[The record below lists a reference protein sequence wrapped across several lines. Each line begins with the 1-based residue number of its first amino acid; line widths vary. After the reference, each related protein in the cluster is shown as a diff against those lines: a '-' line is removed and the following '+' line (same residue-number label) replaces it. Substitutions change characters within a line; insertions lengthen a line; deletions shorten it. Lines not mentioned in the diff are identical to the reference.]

1 MKNLEPVNEKGR
13 IGMGKREETTILLQ
27 PLRNNN

>member
-13 IGMGKREETTILLQ
+13 NGMGKGEKTTILLQ
-27 PLRNNN
+27 PLCNNN